1 MTTEQKEAR
10 LAMIKRIAERQAK
23 LKEIKS
29 LSKKAMEK
37 TIASEPVSRI
47 NGMDL
52 DVAIVDDS
60 LNINHWTDAPQYA
73 NEYYGEVMRETTRF
87 DNDWD

>member
-1 MTTEQKEAR
+1 MTPEQKEGR

-23 LKEIKS
+23 LKEIKAS
-29 LSKKAMEK
+29 SRKAMLK
-37 TIASEPVSRI
+37 TIDAEPI
-47 NGMDL
+47 NGL
-52 DVAIVDDS
+52 HADVAIVDDS

-73 NEYYGEVMRETTRF
+73 NEFYGEVMRETTRF